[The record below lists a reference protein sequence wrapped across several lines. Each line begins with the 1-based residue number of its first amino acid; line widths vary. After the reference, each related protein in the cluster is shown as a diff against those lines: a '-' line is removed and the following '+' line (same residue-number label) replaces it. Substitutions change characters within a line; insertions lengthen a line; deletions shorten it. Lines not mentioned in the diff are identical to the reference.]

1 MRWSRYLASLPAESH
16 DDLVTALTLGIGHLQ
31 RAAQLCQANRPLTAV
46 VGALATADAALM
58 TAVALAAL
66 PPAAAPLPTAAAP
79 LPVPAAFGALSE
91 ERLRSEP
98 APAGSRPGPRGA

>member
-66 PPAAAPLPTAAAP
+66 PTAAAP